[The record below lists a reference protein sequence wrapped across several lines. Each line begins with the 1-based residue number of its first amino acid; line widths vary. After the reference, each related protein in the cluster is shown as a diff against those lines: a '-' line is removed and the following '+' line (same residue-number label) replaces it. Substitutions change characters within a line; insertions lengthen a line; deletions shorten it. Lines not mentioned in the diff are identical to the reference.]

1 MARIIKRL
9 ALVSLMGTLI
19 AALLYMK
26 LGCGLFLSLAI
37 SLGTTA
43 YHFVMRLLVGWG
55 VDAVM
60 HNRAN
65 CNARWFRPL
74 KFEEKLYRKLR
85 VAAWKKYLPSY
96 QPELFSMK
104 EKSLNEIAQAMC
116 QAEIVHEIIIP
127 LSFVPLLMISVFG
140 SAAVFIITSLLAAC
154 FDLLFVILQRFN
166 RPRIL
171 KISRRFG

>member
-1 MARIIKRL
+1 MKRL
-9 ALVSLMGTLI
+9 ALVFLTGTI
-19 AALLYMK
+19 ISVLLYMK
-26 LGCGLFLSLAI
+26 LETGLILSIAV

-43 YHFVMRLLVGWG
+43 YHFIMRLLVGWS
-55 VDAVM
+55 VNAVM

-65 CNARWFRPL
+65 CDARWFRPL
-74 KFEEKLYRKLR
+74 QFEEKLYRKLR

-96 QPELFSMK
+96 QPELFSMNG
-104 EKSLNEIAQAMC
+104 KSLNEIAQAMC

-127 LSFVPLLMISVFG
+127 LSFVPLFMIPRFD
-140 SAAVFIITSLLAAC
+140 SAAVFIITSILAAC
-154 FDLLFVILQRFN
+154 FDLLFVIIQRFN

>member
-1 MARIIKRL
+1 MKRIALFALAGTTASVFLYAKLNSRL
-9 ALVSLMGTLI
+9 M
-19 AALLYMK
+19 
-26 LGCGLFLSLAI
+26 LSIAI
-37 SLGTTA
+37 SLGTIS
-43 YHFVMRLLVGWG
+43 YHFVMRLLVGYG
-55 VDAVM
+55 VNAVM

-65 CNARWFRPL
+65 CNARWFQPL

-85 VAAWKKYLPSY
+85 VSTWKKYLPSY

-104 EKSLNEIAQAMC
+104 EKRLDEIAQAMC

-127 LSFVPLLMISVFG
+127 LSFLPLFAIPYFG
-140 SAAVFIITSLLAAC
+140 SAAVFILTSLLAAC
-154 FDLLFVILQRFN
+154 IDLLFVILQRFN

>member
-1 MARIIKRL
+1 MMKRIAL
-9 ALVSLMGTLI
+9 FTLLGTLVSV
-19 AALLYMK
+19 LLHRHFGGGF
-26 LGCGLFLSLAI
+26 LLSLSI
-37 SLGTTA
+37 TLGTMA
-43 YHFVMRLLVGWG
+43 YHFTMRLLVGLG

-60 HNRAN
+60 HNHAN
-65 CNARWFRPL
+65 LNARWFQPL
-74 KFEEKLYRKLR
+74 PFEEKLYRKLR

-96 QPELFSMK
+96 RPELFSMK

-127 LSFVPLLMISVFG
+127 LSFVPVCTIEYFG

-171 KISRRFG
+171 KLSRRFG

>member
-1 MARIIKRL
+1 MKRL
-9 ALVSLMGTLI
+9 ALVFLTGTLI
-19 AALLYMK
+19 SVLLYMK
-26 LGCGLFLSLAI
+26 LETGLILSIAV

-43 YHFVMRLLVGWG
+43 YHFIMRLLVGWS
-55 VDAVM
+55 VNAVM

-74 KFEEKLYRKLR
+74 RFEEKLYRKLR

-104 EKSLNEIAQAMC
+104 GKSFDEIAQAMC

-127 LSFVPLLMISVFG
+127 LSFIPLAVIPRFG
-140 SAAVFIITSLLAAC
+140 SAAVFIITSILAAC
-154 FDLLFVILQRFN
+154 FDLLFVIIQRFN

>member
-1 MARIIKRL
+1 MKHI
-9 ALVSLMGTLI
+9 ALGALLGTI
-19 AALLYMK
+19 AAVLLYARLNSGFM
-26 LGCGLFLSLAI
+26 LSIAI
-37 SLGTTA
+37 TLGTIA
-43 YHFVMRLLVGWG
+43 YHFTMRLLVGWI
-55 VDAVM
+55 VDSVM
-60 HNRAN
+60 HNQAN
-65 CNARWFRPL
+65 CNARWFRPRG
-74 KFEEKLYRKLR
+74 FEEKLYRRLR

-104 EKSLNEIAQAMC
+104 DKSLDEIAQAMC

-127 LSFVPLLMISVFG
+127 LSFIPLFAIPRFG
-140 SAAVFIITSLLAAC
+140 AAAVFIITSLLSAC

>member
-1 MARIIKRL
+1 MKRI
-9 ALVSLMGTLI
+9 ALIVLLCTV
-19 AALLYMK
+19 AAGLLYMK
-26 LGCGLFLSLAI
+26 TRSSLLLSIAI
-37 SLGTTA
+37 SLGTIF
-43 YHFVMRLLVGWG
+43 YHFFMRLLVGWA
-55 VDAVM
+55 VNAVM

-74 KFEEKLYRKLR
+74 DFEEKLYRRLR
-85 VAAWKKYLPSY
+85 VAVWKKHLPSY

-104 EKSLNEIAQAMC
+104 DRSLDEIAQAMC

-127 LSFVPLLMISVFG
+127 LSFVPLFAIPYFG
-140 SAAVFIITSLLAAC
+140 AAAVFIITSLLAAC